1 VSALPITALGGS
13 RRAALLGRT
22 FLHPAIDYALI
33 GGGLSLL
40 FALAVVIVGTEH
52 LVGADT
58 LTLAVLLLAINSAH
72 FAASTVRL
80 YTKPGAFAEWP
91 VLTRVAP
98 LAFLALLTL
107 AMAFPIGLGGPL
119 TRLYL
124 TWSPYHYAA
133 QTFGLS
139 VMYCYRS
146 GCTLSE
152 RDRRLIRWTCLLPF
166 LHNFLTA
173 PGVGLDWV
181 VAFTGL
187 GPLTW
192 LEPLRSS
199 AAALLAIAAW
209 TAPLGLF
216 LAHARGRNGVMPLIV
231 PLLMIANGV
240 WWLVLL
246 PYQAFVWATI
256 FHGIQYL
263 VIVVVFHVRDQ
274 RSLSDNRHAG
284 VLHALRFYA
293 LCLAL
298 AFALFQIVPHG
309 YLLAGFGMVESLL
322 LVVAVINIHHFV
334 VDAFI
339 WRLRSG
345 SANRRNVEAGATS
358 PA

>member
-1 VSALPITALGGS
+1 MSALPIPLLGAS

-22 FLHPAIDYALI
+22 FLHPALDYLLI

-40 FALAVVIVGTEH
+40 FALAVVVAGTEN
-52 LVGADT
+52 LVDADT
-58 LTLAVLLLAINSAH
+58 LAVAVLLLAINSAH

-91 VLTRVAP
+91 ALTRVAP

-107 AMAFPIGLGGPL
+107 ALAFPIGLGGPL

-146 GCTLSE
+146 GCTLTD
-152 RDRRLIRWTCLLPF
+152 RDRTLIRWACLLPF

-181 VAFTGL
+181 AAFTGL
-187 GPLTW
+187 GPLSG
-192 LEPLRSS
+192 LDPLRSR
-199 AAALLAIAAW
+199 AATLLAVAAW
-209 TAPLGLF
+209 AAPLGIF
-216 LAHARGRNGVMPLIV
+216 FAHARRGVMPLIV

-263 VIVVVFHVRDQ
+263 AIVLVFHVRDQ
-274 RSLSDNRHAG
+274 LSLPDNRRAG
-284 VLHALRFYA
+284 LYHALRFYA

-334 VDAFI
+334 VDAYI

-358 PA
+358 AA